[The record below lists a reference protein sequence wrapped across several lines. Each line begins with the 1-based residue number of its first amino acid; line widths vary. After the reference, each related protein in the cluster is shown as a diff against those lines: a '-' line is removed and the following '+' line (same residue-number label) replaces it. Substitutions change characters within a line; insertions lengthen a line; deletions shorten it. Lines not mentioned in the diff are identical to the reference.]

1 MSTTNSNST
10 SPERKIGLLGI
21 TGIMIGLAFGAMLFN
36 FFWRDM
42 GIVESIIWGWLS
54 PAVFVVSA
62 YFTYSILQRVFS
74 DKVGR

>member
-1 MSTTNSNST
+1 MRTTTSNST

-21 TGIMIGLAFGAMLFN
+21 TIIMIGLAFGAMLFN

-54 PAVFVVSA
+54 PAVFVTSA
-62 YFTYSILQRVFS
+62 YFTYSILRRIFP
-74 DKVGR
+74 DRVGR